1 MNYLSRDGPQGRGY
15 NDRTSLIDIW
25 LGQGEGVADQLDAR
39 LFAFGDNHFD
49 DIEAKENIGI
59 IEQPQPGE
67 AAARDSF
74 LFVPINGVEGSSEIF
89 ARPRFH
95 FDENQSVA
103 LATDDVDFA
112 PGAAPEITIQDLVT
126 VAAQEPAS
134 QVLPLRS
141 KAKMPGTRNRKAVAP
156 PVRKIGDESDKA
168 RVHAI

>member
-1 MNYLSRDGPQGRGY
+1 MAT
-15 NDRTSLIDIW
+15 TSAHPLIDIW

-74 LFVPINGVEGSSEIF
+74 LFVAIDGVEGSSEIF

-95 FDENQSVA
+95 FDENQRVA

-112 PGAAPEITIQDLVT
+112 AGAAPEITIQDLVT
-126 VAAQEPAS
+126 VAAQESAS